1 VKTHLGFQRQGGGT
15 DDATIYEAYLS
26 AAEAVRAGYNI
37 VHVGQPEL
45 CKKVNLKP
53 GQVRSSTLQSTDRDY

>member
-1 VKTHLGFQRQGGGT
+1 MKTHGFQRQGGGT
-15 DDATIYEAYLS
+15 DEAAIHKAYLS
-26 AAEAVRAGYNI
+26 AVEVVRAGYNI

-53 GQVRSSTLQSTDRDY
+53 GQVRSSTFQSTDRDY